1 MQELIEAIRV
11 AVATDANPEQK
22 ATGVQACRTIVA
34 ALDTEPG
41 KPIML
46 PGMPMPAA
54 TSRVSVDQIIDL
66 MIARLTTIAAERD
79 AQPAPTTAPP
89 MLTAAPPRG
98 LRVPVTPASL
108 PRRLARPTVP
118 AKRSNPVTRKP

>member
-1 MQELIEAIRV
+1 MQELLEAIRV
-11 AVATDANPEQK
+11 AVATDASPEQK

-54 TSRVSVDQIIDL
+54 TSRVSVDQVIDL
-66 MIARLTTIAAERD
+66 MIARLTTIATERD
-79 AQPAPTTAPP
+79 THPAPI
-89 MLTAAPPRG
+89 AAADPRG
-98 LRVPVTPASL
+98 LRVPVTPAAL
-108 PRRLARPTVP
+108 PRPSTRPAAQP
-118 AKRSNPVTRKP
+118 KRSTVARKP

>member
-11 AVATDANPEQK
+11 AVATDASPEQK

-41 KPIML
+41 KPIVL
-46 PGMPMPAA
+46 PGMPMPAV

-66 MIARLTTIAAERD
+66 MIARLTTIAGERD
-79 AQPAPTTAPP
+79 AHPAPIATD
-89 MLTAAPPRG
+89 PRG
-98 LRVPVTPASL
+98 LRVPVTPAAL
-108 PRRLARPTVP
+108 PRPSTRPAAQP
-118 AKRSNPVTRKP
+118 KRSTVARKP

>member
-11 AVATDANPEQK
+11 AVATDASPEQK

-41 KPIML
+41 KPIVL

-79 AQPAPTTAPP
+79 VHPVPI
-89 MLTAAPPRG
+89 AADPWG
-98 LRVPVTPASL
+98 LRVPVTPAAL
-108 PRRLARPTVP
+108 PRPSTRPAAQP
-118 AKRSNPVTRKP
+118 KRSTVARKP